1 MIYVINIKGKPLM
14 PCSEKKARVLLK
26 SNKAKIYQREPFTI
40 QLLFE
45 CENKTQEINLGI
57 DCGSVTI
64 GISATTKEKELYSA
78 EYELRKDIS
87 DLLSDRRMYRRM
99 RRNRLRYRKPRFLNR
114 VKSKHKGWLA
124 PSVEN
129 KIDNHIKIIQKI
141 HKILPISKII
151 LEIANFDIQKLNNP
165 DINKWDY
172 QKGDRFGFENIKS
185 YVLHRDNYTC
195 QHCKGKS
202 KDNRLEVH
210 HIIYRSN
217 GGSDNQEN
225 LTTLCK
231 SCHDKVHNN
240 EIELNLKG
248 IKKKYKDATF
258 MNIMKNS
265 LYQRLSQIY
274 SNVNVTYGYITKQLR
289 YEHNLPKEHRVD
301 ARCISGNPTSKPLPY
316 WYFMKQVRKRNRQI
330 HKANILKG
338 GVKKLNQAKYNVL
351 GFRLFDKVKYE
362 GKEYFIF
369 GRRNSGFFDIRDLQG
384 NKVNKGSISCKNL
397 KLVLPR
403 KNILMEVREGNSS
416 TTLKG

>member
-129 KIDNHIKIIQKI
+129 KIDNHIKIIRKI

-403 KNILMEVREGNSS
+403 KNILMEVRGW
-416 TTLKG
+416 

>member
-274 SNVNVTYGYITKQLR
+274 SNVNVTYGYITKQL
-289 YEHNLPKEHRVD
+289 
-301 ARCISGNPTSKPLPY
+301 
-316 WYFMKQVRKRNRQI
+316 
-330 HKANILKG
+330 
-338 GVKKLNQAKYNVL
+338 
-351 GFRLFDKVKYE
+351 
-362 GKEYFIF
+362 
-369 GRRNSGFFDIRDLQG
+369 
-384 NKVNKGSISCKNL
+384 
-397 KLVLPR
+397 
-403 KNILMEVREGNSS
+403 
-416 TTLKG
+416 

>member
-185 YVLHRDNYTC
+185 YVLHHDNYTC

-403 KNILMEVREGNSS
+403 KNILMEVRGW
-416 TTLKG
+416 